1 MRPPF
6 RGSQSLF
13 ADHTRRLQS
22 ENDRLSTAFGGQ
34 EVGSGRAVPSTK
46 LTPPSACP
54 TCPLPLSS
62 CTARQSGVRIRRDG
76 RISQRTPGTVH
87 YRGHL
92 ESAFRFG
99 AHIAGTTHGQR
110 ARAFASSN
118 KRQGARTWVFA
129 GFSVFTVECVVRDQ
143 AGGQSS
149 ASAACAQRWF
159 SA

>member
-92 ESAFRFG
+92 ESAFRC
-99 AHIAGTTHGQR
+99 TYCRYSTRQR
-110 ARAFASSN
+110 VRAFASSN

-129 GFSVFTVECVVRDQ
+129 GFGVFTVECVVRDQ

-149 ASAACAQRWF
+149 ASAACAQTRWF